1 MKVEINGD
9 VGVVAVGIKTG
20 LILPDDDIGDIAL
33 ASVAD
38 VVEDGDIICVTESVV
53 ARSQNRYLTCEEL
66 ADDIRQ
72 KLSLRPG
79 ATLAVISPIVSRN
92 RFALILRAIARA
104 TDRGRVIIQLAIPDD
119 EVGNQVL
126 DRDVATTRLRL
137 KRIFDRLQEI
147 RGNTPHM
154 NVLIREVLA
163 ALKLQEIGYRV
174 IGIRKITGQG
184 MADVTVRDPDGRV
197 ISVEVG
203 FGDLESTAKKALGI
217 MRDADTDGA
226 FAVAVDLQGHRIAM
240 ADAVAC
246 RDGSLKDAMVA
257 EMNFTEQLSVYRD
270 PDCLYFDELSNL
282 SFSHPITGMDYPRLY
297 RDVVTAQD
305 AEVDILFTNNPL
317 KVFDRGFVDG
327 IVIGAVHER
336 HELKD
341 LFLSFGTQTPLV
353 TIQEIGPEPWGV
365 IGSNVSHNEKGILK
379 LLPDNPDETADDIK
393 QKILSET
400 GRSVEV
406 LIFGDGAYK
415 DPDTGI
421 YELADPHPAIGC
433 SSGLRGA
440 SLRTGTKLKLQVETL
455 FRAGHSREEI
465 RRILDSGEDVVSRE
479 SLGTTPRSVTAILG
493 TLADLTAGSAD
504 AGTPIVLVRN
514 FSF

>member
-1 MKVEINGD
+1 MSIEISGD
-9 VGVVAVGIKTG
+9 IGVVAAGIRTG
-20 LILPDDDIGDIAL
+20 LILPDDDIGEIAL
-33 ASVAD
+33 SSVRG
-38 VVEDGDIICVTESVV
+38 VVDDGDIICITESVV
-53 ARSQNRYLTCEEL
+53 ARSQNRYLTCDDL
-66 ADDIRQ
+66 AADIRQ
-72 KLSLRPG
+72 KLALNPG
-79 ATLAVISPIVSRN
+79 ATVAVISPIVSRN
-92 RFALILRAIARA
+92 RFALILRAIAGA
-104 TDRGRVIIQLAIPDD
+104 TGGGRVIIQLAIPHD

-137 KRIFDRLQEI
+137 KRIFDSMQEV

-163 ALKLQEIGYRV
+163 ALKLQEIGYQL

-184 MADVTVRDPDGRV
+184 MADVTVRDSDGRV
-197 ISVEVG
+197 ISAEVG
-203 FGDLESTAKKALGI
+203 FGDVEGTARKALGI
-217 MRDADTDGA
+217 MRDAGTDGA
-226 FAVAVDLQGHRIAM
+226 LAVAVDLQSHRITIV
-240 ADAVAC
+240 DAVQC
-246 RDGSLKDAMVA
+246 RDASPEESLVA
-257 EMNFTEQLSVYRD
+257 ELDYTDQLAVYRD
-270 PDCLYFDELSNL
+270 PDCLYFDELSHL

-297 RDVVTAQD
+297 RDVVADQG
-305 AEVDILFTNNPL
+305 AKPDILFTNNPL

-336 HELKD
+336 NELKD
-341 LFLSFGTQTPLV
+341 LFLSFGTQTPMV

-365 IGSNVSHNEKGILK
+365 IGSNVSHNERGILK
-379 LLPDNPDETADDIK
+379 LLPDNADETADDIK
-393 QKILSET
+393 AKILSET
-400 GRSVEV
+400 GKSVEV

-433 SSGLRGA
+433 SSGLRNA
-440 SLRTGTKLKLQVETL
+440 SLRRGTKLKLQVETL
-455 FRAGHSREEI
+455 FRGGHSREEI
-465 RRILDSGEDVVSRE
+465 QRILDSGDDLVSRE

-493 TLADLTAGSAD
+493 TLADLAAGSAD